1 MSNENIDSPVDHLQ
15 QGHYMERDSPCLG
28 NYILFP
34 ESQLQISQN
43 VFLKLSAWIV
53 LCPAAA
59 PPGSSP
65 VHVAFLLTV
74 PI

>member
-1 MSNENIDSPVDHLQ
+1 MKILTVLWIIFN
-15 QGHYMERDSPCLG
+15 RDIIWKETPCLG